1 MPTPSTASPSALFI
15 ADLHLC
21 DERPDTVEVFLSF
34 LRGPA
39 ANAGSLWILGDLFEY
54 WAGDDD
60 IDAPLHRRLCDALH
74 ALAGRGVAI
83 SFMHGNR
90 DFLIGDE
97 FARAAGLRLLP
108 DPFDIV
114 MNGRRLLLSHGDAL
128 CTDDHAYQAYR
139 RQVRDPDWQAG
150 FRALPLS
157 ERKTIIESL
166 RLRSEAAKQTKPM
179 TIMDVNTDTVVALL
193 RTHCLPTLIH
203 GHTHRPAR
211 HEHEVDGRICERW
224 VLADWHDD
232 GIAPYLEFTN
242 GQLTPR
248 EWRAT

>member
-1 MPTPSTASPSALFI
+1 MSTPFPAPASALFI

-21 DERPDTVEVFLSF
+21 DERPDTVEAFLSF

-60 IDAPLHRRLCDALH
+60 LDAPLHHRLCAALH
-74 ALAGRGVAI
+74 ALSDQGVAI
-83 SFMHGNR
+83 AFMHGNR

-108 DPFDIV
+108 DPCDIV
-114 MNGRRLLLSHGDAL
+114 VNGRRLLLSHGDVL

-139 RQVRDPDWQAG
+139 QQVRDPGWQAN

-157 ERKTIIESL
+157 ERKAIIEAL
-166 RLRSEAAKQTKPM
+166 RQRSETAKQAKST
-179 TIMDVNTDTVVALL
+179 TIMDVNTEAVATLL
-193 RTHCLPTLIH
+193 RTHRLPTLIH

-211 HEHEVDGRICERW
+211 HEHEVDGQICERW
-224 VLADWHDD
+224 VLSDWHDN
-232 GIAPYLEFTN
+232 GIAPYLEFAN
-242 GQLTPR
+242 DRLTPR
-248 EWRAT
+248 EWQAA